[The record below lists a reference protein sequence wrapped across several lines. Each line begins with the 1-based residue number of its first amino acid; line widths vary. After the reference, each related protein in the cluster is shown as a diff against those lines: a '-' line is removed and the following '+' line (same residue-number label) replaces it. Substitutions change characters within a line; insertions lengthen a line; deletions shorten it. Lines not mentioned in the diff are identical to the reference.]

1 MEKFVFD
8 TYFMN
13 QKTSHVEMD
22 RERMKVVYKRF
33 SDEIPTVPY
42 LFDYPTFEQMYDF
55 LISRCMP
62 KGRECLP
69 EYLEYC
75 GLKEYN
81 PYEIVKVTHGVMWE
95 DFLWLKFPGEN
106 IAWEDV
112 KVRD

>member
-1 MEKFVFD
+1 MAKYIFD

-22 RERMKVVYKRF
+22 REKMTVVYQKFTDR
-33 SDEIPTVPY
+33 IPEVPY

-55 LISRCMP
+55 LESRCMP

-69 EYLEYC
+69 EYLKAC
-75 GLKEYN
+75 GVEVYD
-81 PYEIVKVTHGVMWE
+81 PYEILKSTHGVMWE
-95 DFLWLKFPGEN
+95 DFLWIKFPGEE
-106 IAWEDV
+106 ITWEDV